1 MRAGQV
7 FRALAATVLGAAI
20 LFGVAA
26 GSWAEIANTSGSP
39 RTTVL
44 AEPLN
49 DTTRNVTWSVRGN
62 DNFPSVPVPPRGVAT
77 VLDRQISSPGGMIM
91 IDRGSVSG
99 LQALAPLPPQMGQ
112 TATYRESIQLSR
124 ELLLRAQRAG
134 ARRLLMVRTFEQ
146 TLTVQVVVPPT
157 ATGLPGST
165 TQSVVVD
172 TQQEAIAFFLS
183 GQIGGPFN
191 VFRMV
196 LRFEDG
202 SPFRMIKQR
211 EPVRVFADLFF
222 RGTGRLEGVWE
233 IAEQGST
240 SGRPHFRILQR
251 VVRQLGAGARVTLRG
266 PTLPNLQPGLHL
278 VRFRLT
284 GDGRAVEEPLVR
296 YQVLAGTAFSPI
308 AVSFPPPQSLVDST
322 TDFAWS
328 PVKDVAAYRLE
339 FFDPRA
345 ARGQGRYLGGESEAY
360 GDLVG
365 GGSRT
370 GAFEVS
376 SLRAE
381 TGHRST
387 GWVTGLLLPADVE
400 HAQLTD
406 MAWEALIPGRS
417 YLWRVTAIAEDG
429 SVLGASEPRP
439 ARVDL
444 PTSIHVPSSIEPP
457 DAETEE
463 PPAAP

>member
-1 MRAGQV
+1 MRSRQAI
-7 FRALAATVLGAAI
+7 RALAFTLFGAAV

-26 GSWAEIANTSGSP
+26 ASWAEIMSTSGSP
-39 RTTVL
+39 RTTTL
-44 AEPLN
+44 AEPFN
-49 DTTRNVTWSVRGN
+49 NTTRNVTWSVRGN
-62 DNFPSVPVPPRGVAT
+62 DVFGAVPIPPRGVAT
-77 VLDRQISSPGGMIM
+77 VIDRQISSPGGMIM

-99 LQALAPLPPQMGQ
+99 LQALAPLPPQM
-112 TATYRESIQLSR
+112 TNSANFRESLTLSR

-134 ARRLLMVRTFEQ
+134 ARRLVVVRTFEQ
-146 TLTVQVVVPPT
+146 TLTVEVVVPPT
-157 ATGLPGST
+157 FTGIPGST
-165 TQSVVVD
+165 TQTVVVD
-172 TQQEAIAFFLS
+172 TRQEAIAFFLS

-196 LRFEDG
+196 LRFDDG

-240 SGRPHFRILQR
+240 SGRPTFRIMER

-266 PTLPNLQPGLHL
+266 PRLPNLQPGLHL

-284 GDGRAVEEPLVR
+284 GNGRAVEEPLVR
-296 YQVLAGTAFSPI
+296 YQVLAGTVFAPI
-308 AVSFPPPQSLVDST
+308 AVSFPPPQSLVDSS

-328 PVKDVAAYRLE
+328 PVKDAAAYRLE
-339 FFDPRA
+339 FFDPREG
-345 ARGQGRYLGGESEAY
+345 RTDRRYLGGDSEAY

-387 GWVTGLLLPADVE
+387 GWVTGLLLPADVQQ
-400 HAQLTD
+400 AQLTN
-406 MAWEALIPGRS
+406 MAWEALVPGRS

-439 ARVDL
+439 ARVEL
-444 PTSIHVPSSIEPP
+444 PSEVETTEPVS
-457 DAETEE
+457 DDV
-463 PPAAP
+463 PAAP